1 MTYTA
6 RPDVARQT
14 SETTRHVVTTI
25 LAVAGIVAAALGAWM
40 YWGPDAGT
48 LTLYGWTWNVADL
61 SELWAPFL
69 MIGGGLVAALSMGI
83 ETYRDWE
90 AEHNGW
96 LIGFEGLVAVVGIA
110 AIVIG
115 IILLF

>member
-14 SETTRHVVTTI
+14 SETTWHVITAI

-40 YWGPDAGT
+40 YWGPEAGT
-48 LTLYGWTWNVADL
+48 LTLFGWTWNVADL

-83 ETYRDWE
+83 ETARDWE
-90 AEHNGW
+90 AEHSGW
-96 LIGFEGLVAVVGIA
+96 LIGLESLVTVAGVA

-115 IILLF
+115 IVLLF